1 VTANGRAART
11 EQPWAE
17 AATAARTVSE
27 TGAPQPVREL
37 RLAVSLVGE
46 FGQYVG
52 CILAAAGG
60 QATKFLDISL
70 FAGQL
75 DKLIDGVLAAAISEA
90 AQLVHVATR
99 TGQLDKLIDG
109 VLAAAISEAAQLVH
123 VATRTGQLDKLIDRV
138 LAAAISEAAQLVHV
152 AAGSRLFYE
161 LVERALIST
170 CGRTRRRDGFVVGH
184 TLSLRRPRPGRVV
197 EGVSNALRQ
206 PVRGVDGWY
215 RGSVCTSGRM
225 PADTGSAHVAAG
237 ADERGDTVYRWC
249 KGGVHHGEGPT
260 VA

>member
-1 VTANGRAART
+1 MTANGRAART

-70 FAGQL
+70 FA
-75 DKLIDGVLAAAISEA
+75 
-90 AQLVHVATR
+90 
-99 TGQLDKLIDG
+99 GQLDKLIDG